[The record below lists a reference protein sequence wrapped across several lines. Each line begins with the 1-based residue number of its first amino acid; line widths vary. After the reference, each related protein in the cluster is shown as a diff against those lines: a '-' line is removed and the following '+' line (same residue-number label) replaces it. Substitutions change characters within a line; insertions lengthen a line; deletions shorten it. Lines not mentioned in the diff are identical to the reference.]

1 MATIYIAGVCFW
13 GIQGYFDR
21 LKGVQDSQVGYAN
34 SYIANPT
41 YEMVCSGTS
50 GAVEALELTYDRQ
63 ILSLNEIMGRFL
75 SIINPAALN
84 FQGNDVGSQYRN
96 GVYFVEVADEEIIR
110 NNLRL
115 WEQNHQ
121 KKAVTEVFA
130 LRNFYPAENYHQKYL
145 VKNPNGYCHIDIES
159 ALEEWKK

>member
-1 MATIYIAGVCFW
+1 MDELTSSASSFQWVPAHAQIFS
-13 GIQGYFDR
+13 F
-21 LKGVQDSQVGYAN
+21 
-34 SYIANPT
+34 ANPT

-110 NNLRL
+110 NNLRI

>member
-1 MATIYIAGVCFW
+1 
-13 GIQGYFDR
+13 
-21 LKGVQDSQVGYAN
+21 
-34 SYIANPT
+34 
-41 YEMVCSGTS
+41 
-50 GAVEALELTYDRQ
+50 
-63 ILSLNEIMGRFL
+63 MGRFL

-110 NNLRL
+110 NNLRI